1 VKADLRDVLLAS
13 PTEGAVTTIAVA
25 MGMVTM
31 REAGIAKARRGETTY
46 EEVLRV
52 T

>member
-1 VKADLRDVLLAS
+1 MLLTT
-13 PTEGAVTTIAVA
+13 PTEGEVTKIAVA
-25 MGMVTM
+25 MSMVTM
-31 REAGIAKARRGETTY
+31 RQAGIAKAKRGETTY